1 MKLFWV
7 STADHDEDWFMFA
20 ETDAKASLL
29 HEEHEGYNPGDA
41 SARLVC
47 YVPDD
52 INVFAGWPETEDLLN
67 LGAVFL
73 RTETPRKVELGNCV
87 YTEGDL
93 GSLIEMSLKI
103 KH

>member
-20 ETDAKASLL
+20 EMDTKAAQL

-41 SARLVC
+41 SAKLVC

-52 INVFAGWPETEDLLN
+52 ISVFEGWPETEDLLN

-73 RTETPRKVELGNCV
+73 RTETPRKVEIGDSV
-87 YTEGDL
+87 YTEGGLD
-93 GSLIEMSLKI
+93 SLIEMSLNI

>member
-7 STADHDEDWFMFA
+7 STDDHHEDWFMFA
-20 ETDAKASLL
+20 ETDAKAAQL
-29 HEEHEGYNPGDA
+29 HEEYEGYNPEDA
-41 SARLVC
+41 SALLVC

-52 INVFAGWPETEDLLN
+52 INVIEGWPETEDLLN

-73 RTETPRKVELGNCV
+73 RTETPRKIEIGNSV
-87 YTEGDL
+87 YTEGGLDA
-93 GSLIEMSLKI
+93 LIEMSLNI